1 MPIYIRKQEMF
12 NTNKVGR
19 PIAVV
24 KGGEDDGEKIYLDVD
39 SVGQGGKIKR
49 KNFPHMKI
57 DDGVFQQLP
66 DTSRERD
73 CIIIAGQSG
82 SGKSWWA
89 NAYAKE
95 YKKAYPR
102 RPIYF
107 CSVLDE
113 DSSIDKK
120 VVQRI
125 NIDESWIDEPLTI
138 EDVKECLVIMDDV
151 EMIKEKP
158 IREALFTFINS
169 ILTTGRHTKTSIIL
183 TTHYPNH
190 QHIRNFLNE
199 AHNFVYFP
207 YGSNRATNY
216 VLENYIGLG
225 KKDIMAIKK
234 LKTRWCSV
242 FKSFPQCVLT
252 EHNIFT
258 VADMND

>member
-1 MPIYIRKQEMF
+1 MF
-12 NTNKVGR
+12 NTNKIGR
-19 PIAVV
+19 PVAVV
-24 KGGEDDGEKIYLDVD
+24 KGGEDDGEKIYLDVEA
-39 SVGQGGKIKR
+39 VARGGKLK
-49 KNFPHMKI
+49 KNYMTDLKI

-73 CIIIAGQSG
+73 CIIISGQSG

-89 NAYAKE
+89 NSYAKE
-95 YKKAYPR
+95 YRKAYPK

-107 CSVLDE
+107 FSVLAE

-120 VVQRI
+120 LVKRV
-125 NIDESWIDEPLTI
+125 NIDSSWIDEPLTI

-151 EMIKEKP
+151 EMVKEKA

-225 KKDIMAIKK
+225 KKDILAIKK
-234 LKTRWCSV
+234 LKTRFASV
-242 FKSFPQCVLT
+242 YKNYPQCVLT
-252 EHNIFT
+252 EHNVFT
-258 VADMND
+258 VADMN